1 MPTAPERMPFAI
13 SPKTRPAVERL
24 QAVLTRLVGSQLLS
38 LDLTGPAL
46 EGVSLPRLLESVL
59 VMAADDLPALRELGG
74 HGKSFAKAGVA
85 APLVLTPQSITS
97 SLDAFPLEFLDIS
110 QRRIHLQ
117 GQDFFSGLV
126 CEHQFIRLQCEREL
140 KTVAMAMRQRT
151 LRSPDRDVWHAHD
164 LAENV
169 LRVLR
174 GYIVLRGAPIQSSS
188 DAVLTGAEALLG
200 HALPALRQA
209 LAGAPHWEAFSGF
222 YAEVSAL
229 GTAADAW

>member
-1 MPTAPERMPFAI
+1 MPFAI

-24 QAVLTRLVGSQLLS
+24 QALLLQLVGSKLLS

-46 EGVSLPRLLESVL
+46 EGAVPARLLDSVL
-59 VMAADDLPALRELGG
+59 VMAGDDLRALRELGG
-74 HGKSFAKAGVA
+74 HGRSFAKAGVA
-85 APLVLTPQSITS
+85 APLVVAPEFITS
-97 SLDAFPLEFLDIS
+97 SMDAFPLEFLDIS

-126 CEHQFIRLQCEREL
+126 WEHQYIRLQCEREL
-140 KTVAMAMRQRT
+140 KTAELAMRQRT
-151 LRSPDRDVWHAHD
+151 LRAPDREVWQAHD
-164 LAENV
+164 IGENV

-174 GYIVLRGAPIQSSS
+174 GYIFLRGAPVQASS

-200 HALPALRQA
+200 RGLPALRA
-209 LAGAPHWEAFSGF
+209 VLAGAPHWETFTAF
-222 YAEVSAL
+222 YAEVSML